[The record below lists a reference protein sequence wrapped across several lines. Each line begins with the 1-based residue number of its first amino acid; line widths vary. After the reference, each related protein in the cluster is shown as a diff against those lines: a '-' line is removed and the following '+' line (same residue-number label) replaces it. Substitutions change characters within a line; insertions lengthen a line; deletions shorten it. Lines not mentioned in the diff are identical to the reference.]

1 MISYD
6 FFLIFLVIDH
16 GGNPWPTK
24 YQSWSQKRVFDFI
37 ASRCVIVLLSLTLEV
52 ISWISNEYGRFNYRQ
67 VKVLNRLVY
76 PFLGT
81 RKPPVS
87 WLSN

>member
-1 MISYD
+1 MAHKISK
-6 FFLIFLVIDH
+6 LE
-16 GGNPWPTK
+16 
-24 YQSWSQKRVFDFI
+24 SKRVFDFI
-37 ASRCVIVLLSLTLEV
+37 AGRCVIVLLSLTLEV

-76 PFLGT
+76 PFLGR